1 MSTRALHWLFAALCF
16 APVAAFATDPPAPRP
31 NGVFLVARES
41 LLDPNFRETAVLA
54 TQTPD
59 GGTVGVVLNR
69 PTKLDLARFFREPLP
84 AENYRD
90 RVFAG
95 GPVMRQVLV
104 AVFESATPPGAAAFR
119 VQASLW
125 LTMDPGLIEG
135 LLAGHAG
142 RYRLY
147 AGFAGWAPRQLEGEL
162 LRAGWHVL
170 PADAET
176 VFRADTGTLWQD
188 LINRVRATQ
197 TRAPQRPPA
206 LHHSRFGAPQKESP
220 AGAGL

>member
-1 MSTRALHWLFAALCF
+1 MHEFARRLILATLTLLPAALFAQD
-16 APVAAFATDPPAPRP
+16 APQARP
-31 NGVFLVARES
+31 NGVFLVARETM
-41 LLDPNFRETAVLA
+41 LDPNFRQTVVLA

-69 PTKLDLARFFREPLP
+69 PSSRKLADFLRDPVP
-84 AENYRD
+84 SENYRD

-95 GPVMRQVLV
+95 GPVMRQVIV
-104 AVFESATPPGAAAFR
+104 AVFEADSVPTETAFR
-119 VQASLW
+119 VQHTLW
-125 LTMDPGLIEG
+125 LSMHPGTIER
-135 LLAGHAG
+135 LLTSKDV

-147 AGFAGWAPRQLEGEL
+147 AGFSGWAPRQLEGEL

-170 PADAET
+170 PVDART
-176 VFRADTGTLWQD
+176 VFRAETETLWQD

-197 TRAPQRPPA
+197 TRLPHRFRGNIAVPA
-206 LHHSRFGAPQKESP
+206 STAQKESP

>member
-1 MSTRALHWLFAALCF
+1 MREIAIRLILALLALVPAALL
-16 APVAAFATDPPAPRP
+16 AQEAPPARP
-31 NGVFLVARES
+31 NGVFLVARETM
-41 LLDPNFRETAVLA
+41 LDANFRQTVVLA

-69 PTKLDLARFFREPLP
+69 PSRRKLSGFFRNPLP

-95 GPVMRQVLV
+95 GPVMRQVIV
-104 AVFESATPPGAAAFR
+104 AVFESDSVPSETAFR
-119 VQASLW
+119 VQNTLW
-125 LTMDPGLIEG
+125 LSMHPGTIER
-135 LLAGHAG
+135 LLASRDA

-147 AGFAGWAPRQLEGEL
+147 AGFSGWAPRQLEGEL

-170 PADAET
+170 PVDART
-176 VFRADTGTLWQD
+176 VFRAETETLWQD

-197 TRAPQRPPA
+197 TRMP
-206 LHHSRFGAPQKESP
+206 HRFRGNAAIPVWTAQKESP

>member
-1 MSTRALHWLFAALCF
+1 MVTRALHFLLVALLV
-16 APVAAFATDPPAPRP
+16 APAPAAFAQDPAPRA
-31 NGVFLVARES
+31 NGAFLVARET

-69 PTKLDLARFFREPLP
+69 PTRLELARFFRKPVP

-104 AVFESATPPGAAAFR
+104 AVFESDTPPGAAAFR

-125 LTMDPGLIEG
+125 LTMDPGLIED

-170 PADAET
+170 PADADT
-176 VFRADTGTLWQD
+176 VFRADTDSLWQD
-188 LINRVRATQ
+188 LLDRVHATQ
-197 TRAPQRPPA
+197 TRTPENLP
-206 LHHSRFGAPQKESP
+206 APQKQSP